1 MANIAIF
8 NFSPV
13 YFKGKWQN
21 LHYYNSIISAFK
33 KRKHNV
39 VSFITNDIICDPW
52 NGNNISIS
60 RDVEHQ
66 VKITLKKFK
75 PDLIICFN
83 NSKINIIEEFD
94 CPIAI
99 WEADTVK
106 YFSDKDSIKKNV
118 DRYHFIY
125 FTQNGAKEIVDFF
138 QAQRK
143 NIFYIENATSI
154 QSKKIKKFYD
164 ISFIG
169 SLYDTDKFS
178 NIKKSDHN
186 YTDYISAT
194 ERKKILLSLIANDL
208 KIYTNQV
215 PYSYHSLKKYNKIS
229 NEMIFDTN
237 QVEKVMNQSLISLNH
252 SHHQARNIGYSWRV
266 LDILASN
273 SLLITEKSTLLSEKF
288 GKNIKQQFYSSA
300 YDVRKKCE
308 YFLNNKNAMHDLI
321 AEQNNVINTYY
332 RWEDR
337 IKKIEDIFQLKNEK
351 KKVSTNKIFRK
362 EILIKT
368 PFLIALFIYL
378 NSSFKILKAG
388 LNSSFK
394 ILKAGIVN
402 KNLMKKKTILY
413 RFLVRYRYFK
423 NRTLR

>member
-8 NFSPV
+8 NFTPV
-13 YFKGKWQN
+13 YFNGEWKN

-39 VSFITNDIICDPW
+39 LSFITNDIICDPW
-52 NGNNISIS
+52 NGYNISVS
-60 RDVEHQ
+60 RDVEYQ
-66 VKITLKKFK
+66 VKISLRKFK

-118 DRYHFIY
+118 GRYHFIH
-125 FTQNGAKEIVDFF
+125 FTKNGAKEIVDFF

-154 QSKKIKKFYD
+154 QSKKIKKFHD

-169 SLYDTDKFS
+169 SLYDPDKFF
-178 NIKKSDHN
+178 NLKKSDYN
-186 YTDYISAT
+186 YTDYVSAR
-194 ERKKILLSLIANDL
+194 ERKKILLSLTRVDL
-208 KIYTNQV
+208 KIYTNRV
-215 PYSYHSLKKYNKIS
+215 PFSYHSLKECNKIS
-229 NEMIFDTN
+229 DKMVFDTH
-237 QVEKVMNQSLISLNH
+237 QIEKVMNQSLISLNH

-288 GKNIKQQFYSSA
+288 GKNIKQQFYSSV
-300 YDVRKKCE
+300 YDARKKCE

-321 AEQNNVINTYY
+321 AEQNTIINTHY

-337 IKKIEDIFQLKNEK
+337 IKKIEDIFQLKTEK
-351 KKVSTNKIFRK
+351 QKITTVKTFRNKI
-362 EILIKT
+362 IKT
-368 PFLIALFIYL
+368 PFKISLLINLHSRL
-378 NSSFKILKAG
+378 ENLKTH
-388 LNSSFK
+388 
-394 ILKAGIVN
+394 I
-402 KNLMKKKTILY
+402 KNRYFMKKKNTPLY
-413 RFLVRYRYFK
+413 RLLCRYSYFK
-423 NRTLR
+423 RKQQGNQSL